1 MDLTFQVLCNT
12 ALYSIGPCF
21 QYQSQPQLGVV
32 FTWLSLFIL
41 SGVSSPLIS
50 SSILD
55 IYRPGEFIFQYS
67 IFLSFHTVHGVLM
80 ARILQWFAIAFS
92 SGPCLSELST
102 MTCLPWVTPHGI
114 AHSFTQLDITV
125 IQGISLVF
133 YNCSFHYVFSLM
145 DEVKKLV
152 EAP

>member
-1 MDLTFQVLCNT
+1 MNCSTPGFPVHH
-12 ALYSIGPCF
+12 
-21 QYQSQPQLGVV
+21 QLPE
-32 FTWLSLFIL
+32 LAQI
-41 SGVSSPLIS
+41 
-50 SSILD
+50 
-55 IYRPGEFIFQYS
+55 
-67 IFLSFHTVHGVLM
+67 HAVHGVLK
-80 ARILQWFAIAFS
+80 ARILNWFAIPFS

-114 AHSFTQLDITV
+114 AHSFTKLDITV

>member
-1 MDLTFQVLCNT
+1 MDLSFQV
-12 ALYSIGPCF
+12 SM
-21 QYQSQPQLGVV
+21 QYCSLKHRTLLPSPVTSTTGCYFLL
-32 FTWLSLFIL
+32 WLSLFIL

-102 MTCLPWVTPHGI
+102 MTHQSWFALHGM
-114 AHSFTQLDITV
+114 AHSFIELEKAVVHV
-125 IQGISLVF
+125 IRLVIF
-133 YNCSFHYVFSLM
+133 LWLFSVCLPS
-145 DEVKKLV
+145 DGEW
-152 EAP
+152 